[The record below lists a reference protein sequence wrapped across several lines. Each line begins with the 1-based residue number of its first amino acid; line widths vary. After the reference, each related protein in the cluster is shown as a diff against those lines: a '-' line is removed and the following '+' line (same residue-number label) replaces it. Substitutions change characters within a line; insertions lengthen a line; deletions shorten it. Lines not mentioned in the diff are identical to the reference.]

1 MICSW
6 NKNELPGFF
15 REQSDDSKNEEHE
28 KHPRMFKVVHMW
40 RVQNSINEEL
50 EMGWIQKLNT
60 QINETANNNNI
71 KL

>member
-1 MICSW
+1 MLCSW
-6 NKNELPGFF
+6 NNNELPGFF

-28 KHPRMFKVVHMW
+28 KHPRMFKVVHMR

-50 EMGWIQKLNT
+50 KMGWIQKLNT